1 MTGFDSDDVPMNLRN
16 LHRLTKVGLIF
27 FILGLLGVAFA
38 LYGLYQ
44 GPRPAETGMLRSLF
58 FAVGLQLT
66 GYVLLNRNR
75 FRFMAG
81 RRKD

>member
-1 MTGFDSDDVPMNLRN
+1 MAAFAFDDMPMNLRN
-16 LHRLTKVGLIF
+16 LPRLTKIGLVF

-44 GPRPAETGMLRSLF
+44 GPRPTEPGAMRSLL
-58 FAVGLQLT
+58 FAAGLQLT

-75 FRFMAG
+75 FRMLSG

>member
-1 MTGFDSDDVPMNLRN
+1 MNLRN
-16 LHRLTKVGLIF
+16 LPRLTKIGLIF

-38 LYGLYQ
+38 LYHLYH
-44 GPRPAETGMLRSLF
+44 GPRPADPGLMRSFF
-58 FAVGLQLT
+58 FAVGMQMT

-75 FRFMAG
+75 FRFMFG

>member
-1 MTGFDSDDVPMNLRN
+1 MAAFAFDDTPMNLRT
-16 LHRLTKVGLIF
+16 LPRLTKIGLVF

-44 GPRPAETGMLRSLF
+44 GPRPADPGAIRSLL
-58 FAVGLQLT
+58 FAAGLQLT

-75 FRFMAG
+75 FRFMFG

>member
-1 MTGFDSDDVPMNLRN
+1 MNLRN
-16 LHRLTKVGLIF
+16 LPRLTKIGLIF

-44 GPRPAETGMLRSLF
+44 GPRPTEPGTIRSLV
-58 FAVGLQLT
+58 FAVGVQLT

-75 FRFMAG
+75 FRFMSG

>member
-1 MTGFDSDDVPMNLRN
+1 MLDKKLS
-16 LHRLTKVGLIF
+16 RLTKIGLVF

-44 GPRPAETGMLRSLF
+44 GPRPAEPGMMRSLF

-75 FRFMAG
+75 FRFMFG

>member
-1 MTGFDSDDVPMNLRN
+1 M
-16 LHRLTKVGLIF
+16 
-27 FILGLLGVAFA
+27 AFA

-44 GPRPAETGMLRSLF
+44 GPRPSEPGAMRSLL
-58 FAVGLQLT
+58 FAAGLQLT

-75 FRFMAG
+75 FRMLSG

>member
-1 MTGFDSDDVPMNLRN
+1 MNLRT
-16 LHRLTKVGLIF
+16 LPRLTKIGLVF

-44 GPRPAETGMLRSLF
+44 GPRPAEPGTLRSLL
-58 FAVGLQLT
+58 FAAGLQLT

-75 FRFMAG
+75 FRMLSG

>member
-1 MTGFDSDDVPMNLRN
+1 MAGFEYDDVPMNLRN
-16 LHRLTKVGLIF
+16 LPPLTKVGLIF

-44 GPRPAETGMLRSLF
+44 GPRPAEPGAMRSLI